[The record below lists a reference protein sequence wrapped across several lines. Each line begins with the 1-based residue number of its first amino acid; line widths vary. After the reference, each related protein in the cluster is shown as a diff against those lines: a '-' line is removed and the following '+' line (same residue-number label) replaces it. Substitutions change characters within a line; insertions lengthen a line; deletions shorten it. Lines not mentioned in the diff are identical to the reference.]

1 MFMFEDDIQVPN
13 LYSSQW
19 GRLGKIF
26 PCGLKVTWAT
36 ILYSVRNNQST
47 IIVESKWLYFPRMF
61 LSCRLGKLG
70 HIISQ
75 RAFQS

>member
-47 IIVESKWLYFPRMF
+47 IIVESK
-61 LSCRLGKLG
+61 
-70 HIISQ
+70 
-75 RAFQS
+75 